1 MSIRFTG
8 RLIGP
13 RALALLFIFA
23 ATTSE
28 PAHSQ
33 TLKAVADRGILVC
46 GVSQG
51 ILGFSAQAA
60 NSEWTGFDVDF
71 CRALAAEIFNDP
83 TKVKFV
89 PLSASERFNVLQS
102 GAIDILSRNSTWTMS
117 REVDLGLVFPAVTY
131 YDGQGFMVRR
141 SRKINSALDLS
152 GSKVCV
158 QAGTTT
164 ELNLADYFNTNG
176 MKYEPVLRAS
186 PDEVSKVYDSEQCDV
201 LTSDASQLHAERLKL
216 TKPDDHV
223 ILSDLISKE
232 PLGPAIR
239 AGDQQWF
246 TIVKWTAF
254 AMVNAEELGVNS
266 RNIDEA
272 LKSTNPEVLRLVGVE
287 GDYGERLGLTK
298 DWAVR
303 FIRLVGNY
311 REIYDRNVGVKSQL
325 GIPRGINE
333 RWTAGGIMYAP
344 PIR

>member
-1 MSIRFTG
+1 MSIRLTD
-8 RLIGP
+8 RLFRP
-13 RALALLFIFA
+13 LALVLLFVLG
-23 ATTSE
+23 ATASE
-28 PAHSQ
+28 QAHSQ
-33 TLKAVADRGILVC
+33 TLKAIKDRGTLIC

-60 NSEWTGFDVDF
+60 NSEWVGFDVDF
-71 CRALAAEIFNDP
+71 CRALAAEIFND
-83 TKVKFV
+83 TSKVKFV
-89 PLSASERFNVLQS
+89 PLSASERFGALQS
-102 GAIDILSRNSTWTMS
+102 GAIDVLSRNSTWTMS

-141 SRKINSALDLS
+141 SRKINSALDLD
-152 GSKVCV
+152 GSKICV

-164 ELNLADYFNTNG
+164 ELNLADYFSANG
-176 MKYEPVLRAS
+176 MKYQPVLGAS
-186 PDEVSKVYDSEQCDV
+186 PDDVVKAYDSDRCDV
-201 LTSDASQLHAERLKL
+201 LTSDASQLHAERIKL

-223 ILSDLISKE
+223 ILPDLISKE

-239 AGDQQWF
+239 VGDQQWF
-246 TIVKWTAF
+246 NIVKWTVF
-254 AMVNAEELGVNS
+254 AMANAEELGVNS
-266 RNIDEA
+266 KNIDEA
-272 LKSTNPEVLRLVGVE
+272 LKSTKPEVQRLVGVE

-303 FIRLVGNY
+303 IIRFVGNY
-311 REIYDRNVGVKSQL
+311 AEIYDRNVGVKSQL

>member
-13 RALALLFIFA
+13 RALVLLFIFG

-164 ELNLADYFNTNG
+164 ELNLADYFNANG
-176 MKYEPVLRAS
+176 
-186 PDEVSKVYDSEQCDV
+186 
-201 LTSDASQLHAERLKL
+201 
-216 TKPDDHV
+216 
-223 ILSDLISKE
+223 
-232 PLGPAIR
+232 
-239 AGDQQWF
+239 
-246 TIVKWTAF
+246 
-254 AMVNAEELGVNS
+254 N
-266 RNIDEA
+266 
-272 LKSTNPEVLRLVGVE
+272 
-287 GDYGERLGLTK
+287 
-298 DWAVR
+298 
-303 FIRLVGNY
+303 
-311 REIYDRNVGVKSQL
+311 EI
-325 GIPRGINE
+325 
-333 RWTAGGIMYAP
+333 
-344 PIR
+344 